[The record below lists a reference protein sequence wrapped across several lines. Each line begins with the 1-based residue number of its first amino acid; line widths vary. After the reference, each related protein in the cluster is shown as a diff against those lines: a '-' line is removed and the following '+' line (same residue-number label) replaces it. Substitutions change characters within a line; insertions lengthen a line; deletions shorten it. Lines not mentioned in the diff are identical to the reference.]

1 MLWGRPITRP
11 VQKNEKSRDFFKKA
25 LDLYCVHTVYLG
37 MKNDNKKKGNEMS
50 YLDDLQTTGFDQ
62 DNDLIGLDDRIN
74 ESFNGEAESMAREQ
88 AMADMMLGGTEFDW
102 QEMQDYANLVTDV
115 MPEAL

>member
-1 MLWGRPITRP
+1 MR
-11 VQKNEKSRDFFKKA
+11 NEI
-25 LDLYCVHTVYLG
+25 
-37 MKNDNKKKGNEMS
+37 KKKGNEMS
-50 YLDDLQTTGFDQ
+50 FVSEIDNDDINDVDDLMADQ
-62 DNDLIGLDDRIN
+62 NNDLIGLDDRIN

>member
-1 MLWGRPITRP
+1 MVL
-11 VQKNEKSRDFFKKA
+11 S
-25 LDLYCVHTVYLG
+25 VYLG

-50 YLDDLQTTGFDQ
+50 FVSEIDNDDINDVDDLMADQ
-62 DNDLIGLDDRIN
+62 NNDLIGLDDRIN

-102 QEMQDYANLVTDV
+102 QEMQDYANLVTNV

>member
-1 MLWGRPITRP
+1 MR
-11 VQKNEKSRDFFKKA
+11 NEIK
-25 LDLYCVHTVYLG
+25 T
-37 MKNDNKKKGNEMS
+37 KGNEMS

-88 AMADMMLGGTEFDW
+88 AMADMMLDGAEFDY
-102 QEMQDYANLVTDV
+102 QELSDYTNLVTDV

>member
-1 MLWGRPITRP
+1 M
-11 VQKNEKSRDFFKKA
+11 KNEI
-25 LDLYCVHTVYLG
+25 
-37 MKNDNKKKGNEMS
+37 KKKGNEKMAK
-50 YLDDLQTTGFDQ
+50 YMTDAEVEQMENAL
-62 DNDLIGLDDRIN
+62 N
-74 ESFNGEAESMAREQ
+74 EHFGGEAESMAREQ

>member
-1 MLWGRPITRP
+1 VKKKAKK
-11 VQKNEKSRDFFKKA
+11 VQKSVDKYMVLS
-25 LDLYCVHTVYLG
+25 VYLG

-50 YLDDLQTTGFDQ
+50 FVSEIDNDDINDVDDLMADQ
-62 DNDLIGLDDRIN
+62 NNDLIGLDDRIN

-102 QEMQDYANLVTDV
+102 QEMQDYANLVTNV

>member
-1 MLWGRPITRP
+1 MVL
-11 VQKNEKSRDFFKKA
+11 S
-25 LDLYCVHTVYLG
+25 VYLD
-37 MKNDNKKKGNEMS
+37 MKNDNKKKGTEMS
-50 YLDDLQTTGFDQ
+50 FVSEIDNDDINDVDDLMADQ
-62 DNDLIGLDDRIN
+62 NNDLIGLDDRIN

-102 QEMQDYANLVTDV
+102 QEMQDYANLVTNV

>member
-1 MLWGRPITRP
+1 MVL
-11 VQKNEKSRDFFKKA
+11 S
-25 LDLYCVHTVYLG
+25 VYLG

-115 MPEAL
+115 MPEA

>member
-37 MKNDNKKKGNEMS
+37 MKNDDKKERKRNE
-50 YLDDLQTTGFDQ
+50 LRRLHGIT
-62 DNDLIGLDDRIN
+62 I
-74 ESFNGEAESMAREQ
+74 
-88 AMADMMLGGTEFDW
+88 
-102 QEMQDYANLVTDV
+102 
-115 MPEAL
+115 

>member
-1 MLWGRPITRP
+1 M
-11 VQKNEKSRDFFKKA
+11 QKSVDKYMVLS
-25 LDLYCVHTVYLG
+25 LYLG

-50 YLDDLQTTGFDQ
+50 YLHDLQTTGFDQ